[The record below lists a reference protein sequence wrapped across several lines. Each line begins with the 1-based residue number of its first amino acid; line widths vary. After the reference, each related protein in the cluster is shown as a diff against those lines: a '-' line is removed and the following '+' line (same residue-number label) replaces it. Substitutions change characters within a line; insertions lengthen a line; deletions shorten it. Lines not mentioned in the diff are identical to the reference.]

1 MSDDDTK
8 YIIVKFDKHLK
19 VKEVWHEYK
28 DNNGNDKK
36 DEIKEKQKFKID
48 FDVIHDMTDVTL
60 IRGDRDG
67 EDPYCIKVGKKLY
80 CFP

>member
-8 YIIVKFDKHLK
+8 YIIMKFDKHLK

-48 FDVIHDMTDVTL
+48 FDVISDVVSGAAWTIL
-60 IRGDRDG
+60 A
-67 EDPYCIKVGKKLY
+67 PASWC
-80 CFP
+80 